1 MSSFFSQWIHEHRS
15 RIDEALI
22 SLLSDKW
29 KFLHHIPSFLHI
41 PAAKTLYKWTNIPIL
56 VQWESNTFQ
65 HFTHQMHP
73 LYELGLPIQNFF
85 QGIHTCSLPVS
96 LSQLQTIIQIPG
108 IKKVFLDREVS
119 ILLETGVP
127 TVKASLI
134 WPTGNEGQDAT
145 IAVIDTGIAPHPDLK
160 SRIIGFHDIIR
171 HKKQAYDDNGHGTHC
186 AGCAAGDG
194 TQSNGKYRGVAPKA
208 SLIGV
213 KVLNKYGIGTL
224 STVIA
229 GIEWC
234 IKHKEE
240 YQIDIISLSL
250 GSSATSPYTE
260 DPVCQMVEL
269 AWKAGIVVVV
279 AAGNEGPNPKTIASP
294 GNNPHIITVGATDD
308 QKTVDFSDD
317 QIAYFSS
324 RGPTL
329 DGLAKPDLVA
339 PGTNIV
345 SLRSR
350 SSFLDT
356 SMKQNRVDKHYFRL
370 SGTSMA
376 TPIVAGVAALMLT
389 SSPNLS
395 PDQVKDRM
403 MKTACSLQQSPTE
416 QGVGLI
422 NAEQANL

>member
-1 MSSFFSQWIHEHRS
+1 MSSFFAQWINEHGS

-29 KFLHHIPSFLHI
+29 KFLHHIPSFLRT
-41 PAAKTLYKWTNIPIL
+41 PTEKTIYKWAEIPIL

-65 HFTHQMHP
+65 RFTHQMHP
-73 LYELGLPIQNFF
+73 LHELGFPIRNFF
-85 QGIHTCSLPVS
+85 KGIHTCSLPVS
-96 LSQLQTIIQIPG
+96 ISQLQTIIQIPG

-127 TVKASLI
+127 TVKAPLI
-134 WPTGNEGQDAT
+134 WPTGNEGQAAT
-145 IAVIDTGIAPHPDLK
+145 IAIIDTGIAPHPDLK
-160 SRIIGFHDIIR
+160 ARIIGFHDAIR
-171 HKKQAYDDNGHGTHC
+171 NKKQAYDDNGHGTHC

-194 TQSNGKYRGVAPKA
+194 TQSNGKYRGAAPKA
-208 SLIGV
+208 SLVGV
-213 KVLNKYGIGTL
+213 KVLNKYGNGTL

-240 YQIDIISLSL
+240 YKIDIISLSL
-250 GSSATSPYTE
+250 GSDTTSPYTE

-269 AWKAGIVVVV
+269 AWKAGMVVVV
-279 AAGNEGPNPKTIASP
+279 AAGNEGPDPKTITSP
-294 GNNPHIITVGATDD
+294 GNDPYIITVGATND
-308 QKTVDFSDD
+308 QKTADFSDN
-317 QIAYFSS
+317 QIAPFSS

-329 DGLAKPDLVA
+329 DGIAKPDLVA
-339 PGTNIV
+339 PGTDII

-350 SSFLDT
+350 SSFLDS

-376 TPIVAGVAALMLT
+376 TPIVAGVAALILT
-389 SSPNLS
+389 SYPDLS
-395 PDQVKDRM
+395 PDQVKERM
-403 MKTACSLQQSPTE
+403 MKTACSLNQSATE

-422 NAEQANL
+422 NAEQANR